1 MIPGS
6 KKSESKIADEFKDL
20 APPPTEPE
28 DETDQ
33 KILQMAKD
41 GKKYREIVKELRVS
55 QQRIATV
62 LKEAGFLR
70 EQRKREDVKKTM
82 LLFDEELT
90 GSFIEIPFDY
100 FAKRYGDFWKLSPEE
115 KKKLSSLTNKV
126 ASKWLPLW
134 LEQYADE
141 VALGLTFG
149 MMVYPRYLQ
158 TKELVEKARL
168 EAEKPKIE
176 PQSVA

>member
-1 MIPGS
+1 MTGS
-6 KKSESKIADEFKDL
+6 KKSQSTIADEFKDL
-20 APPPTEPE
+20 APPPDGPE

-41 GKKYREIVKELRVS
+41 GKKYREIVKELHVS

-62 LKEAGFLR
+62 LKEANFLR
-70 EQRKREDVKKTM
+70 EQRKREDVKRTM
-82 LLFDEELT
+82 LLFDDELT
-90 GSFIEIPFDY
+90 ASFIEIPFDY
-100 FAKRYGDFWKLSPEE
+100 FAKRYGDFWRLSPEE

-134 LEQYADE
+134 LERYADE
-141 VALGLTFG
+141 VALALTFG

-158 TKELVEKARL
+158 TKELVERAKA
-168 EAEKPKIE
+168 EAERPRTESQPI
-176 PQSVA
+176 A